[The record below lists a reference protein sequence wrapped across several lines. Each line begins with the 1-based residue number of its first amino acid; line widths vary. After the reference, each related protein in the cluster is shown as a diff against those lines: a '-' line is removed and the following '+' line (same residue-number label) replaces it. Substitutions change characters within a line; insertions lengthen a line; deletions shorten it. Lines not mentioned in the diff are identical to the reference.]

1 MDKKLLL
8 TASAIAVAIISANA
22 QSFEII
28 PQANY
33 TFGGRAYGQFG
44 DLKIQD
50 SESYGI
56 SFNIINDDISVQLE
70 YFNQPTKGAYR
81 DYFIPAESQTS
92 DLNINWYHLGV
103 RKRFNTSEKVVP
115 FAGGSAGLTYFVL
128 DSSPTGYDEVALSIG
143 LQAGTNIYFSDR
155 VGLRLHAR
163 LLVPIQF
170 TGFGFY
176 AGTGGSGAAATAGS
190 YFVQADVGAGLV
202 IRLGY

>member
-1 MDKKLLL
+1 MQKKLLL
-8 TASAIAVAIISANA
+8 TAFAIATAIISANA
-22 QSFEII
+22 QSIEII

-33 TFGGRAYGQFG
+33 TFGGRIYGQFG

-56 SFNIINDDISVQLE
+56 SLNIINDDVSIQLE
-70 YFNQPTKGAYR
+70 YFYQPTTGVYR
-81 DYFIPAESQTS
+81 DYFKPDLSQTS

-103 RKRFNTSEKVVP
+103 RKRFNSSEQVVP
-115 FAGGSAGLTYFVL
+115 FAGASVGLTHFVL
-128 DSSPTGYDEVALSIG
+128 DSSPSGYDELALSIG
-143 LQAGTNIYFSDR
+143 LQVGTNIYFSDR

-170 TGFGFY
+170 NGFGFY
-176 AGTGGSGAAATAGS
+176 AGTGGSGATATAGS

-202 IRLGY
+202 IRLGD